1 MNYVA
6 FQHKT
11 KLFSCTFNTINDLVP
26 EFSLVLPKAFQHI
39 HCTPGTPDIAPPLL
53 PLCFYLYCSLYVKT
67 SLLINKPFVLQ
78 VHTRCPFL
86 SEVYTVFSKLM
97 PSLTPLISW
106 SSFFQS
112 LSCSIFVLALL
123 SCPPRPII
131 YISLGKGRDSYLLIF
146 TSPEEWISF
155 LPCKVF
161 LQ

>member
-11 KLFSCTFNTINDLVP
+11 KLFSCTFNTIIDLVP

-112 LSCSIFVLALL
+112 LSCSIFVLALRIMPTPSNNIYFFRERKRL
-123 SCPPRPII
+123 LPTHLYIPRGMNI
-131 YISLGKGRDSYLLIF
+131 IF
-146 TSPEEWISF
+146 TM
-155 LPCKVF
+155 
-161 LQ
+161 